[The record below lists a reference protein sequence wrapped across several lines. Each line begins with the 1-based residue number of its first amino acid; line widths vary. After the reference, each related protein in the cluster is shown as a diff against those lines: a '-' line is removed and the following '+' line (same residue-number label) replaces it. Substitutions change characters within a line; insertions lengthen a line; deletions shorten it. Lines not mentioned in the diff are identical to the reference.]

1 MGWWNLC
8 KSLKIGTFFWVK
20 LLKKWNLIKWSGCWN
35 LPPTIRHSRVCQFLF
50 VLFPSCSF
58 VLLLLLLLLLLFLI
72 WHGCYFCLFWV
83 MSFKCLFTI
92 FSFVSFYFLFFVSFS
107 PFFFIKL
114 FYFSKV
120 AFIFY
125 LQFFLNFVSAMCFRR
140 MFPSP
145 QISIKG
151 LESNTKYFVLFDIV
165 PADDNRYKFHHFNW
179 VIAGK
184 AEPLPPSRTYIHPES
199 PLSGSQWMKQKISF
213 NKVKLTNNTCDQ
225 LGHVRYHLSSNIFS
239 LINLI

>member
-1 MGWWNLC
+1 MGAEICLLQLGIVEYVSSFSFCSLLVHLFFCCCCYCCCCFWFDMVAISICFGLC
-8 KSLKIGTFFWVK
+8 CLSVCSLYF
-20 LLKKWNLIKWSGCWN
+20 
-35 LPPTIRHSRVCQFLF
+35 
-50 VLFPSCSF
+50 
-58 VLLLLLLLLLLFLI
+58 LLFRFI
-72 WHGCYFCLFWV
+72 
-83 MSFKCLFTI
+83 
-92 FSFVSFYFLFFVSFS
+92 FYFLFLFH
-107 PFFFIKL
+107 FFFHQVILLQQSGFL
-114 FYFSKV
+114 FLLT
-120 AFIFY
+120 IF
-125 LQFFLNFVSAMCFRR
+125 LEFCFCMCHRR

>member
-1 MGWWNLC
+1 MGCCCLSFC
-8 KSLKIGTFFWVK
+8 IVATVFYFVFCY
-20 LLKKWNLIKWSGCWN
+20 I
-35 LPPTIRHSRVCQFLF
+35 LF
-50 VLFPSCSF
+50 YFA
-58 VLLLLLLLLLLFLI
+58 LLFLFSLFLSS
-72 WHGCYFCLFWV
+72 YFASATL
-83 MSFKCLFTI
+83 
-92 FSFVSFYFLFFVSFS
+92 FSFFRLTFS
-107 PFFFIKL
+107 EFRFD
-114 FYFSKV
+114 
-120 AFIFY
+120 
-125 LQFFLNFVSAMCFRR
+125 MCYRR

-225 LGHVRYHLSSNIFS
+225 LGHVRYHLPSSIFS
-239 LINLI
+239 LHTLREKCPNTDFFLVRIQ